1 MATAPRTSI
10 DRGPRRA
17 YPMGTTRYAARA
29 AGSDLAIIDEV
40 EVSFG
45 MGLNIVTGETGAGK
59 SILIDALGLV
69 LGARASAGDIVR
81 TGAAQAEVTALFT
94 PGDDPVRRA
103 RFEEAGIDWDDELVV
118 RRVVGSE
125 RSGRPL
131 PRLAQRSAR
140 LPRAAH
146 GPHRG
151 PRRRHL
157 PARPADPHRPR
168 HAPRAPRRLGGQLEA
183 PRAAVAAAYAALARG
198 HRGLEGVLRDLRGR
212 ADREDLLRY
221 QVKEIDE
228 ASLAPGCEEEWA
240 RERERLRHAVR
251 LSEGSSEAEEVLY
264 NRDGSVLD
272 ELSRVA
278 ESLRKLSDVD
288 PALAGPRD
296 LVDQALTLVQE
307 ASRELG
313 KYSRGVHSDPE
324 RLNELEDRMQ
334 KLSRLKRKYGS
345 TVEEVLAF
353 RAKAQA
359 ELDNIVHGE
368 ARIAALE
375 ASVEAARAAAGEAA
389 RELSRRRR
397 EGAGRLGA
405 AISQE
410 LASLGMGGARVVVD
424 VAHTAPGSS
433 DLAVDGARLLP
444 TGIDRVEFLIA
455 ANRGED
461 PRPLRKIASGGE
473 LSRALLAVKR
483 VLTDVGPRTFYVFDE
498 VDTGVGGAI
507 AEVIGQ
513 KIKQVAHRNQVLCI
527 THLRADRGVR
537 RQALRG
543 AASARWASA
552 PSSLV
557 RELSEAE
564 RLEEVA
570 RMLGG
575 IRVTDRTRE
584 AAAEMLRAA
593 VSP

>member
-1 MATAPRTSI
+1 ML
-10 DRGPRRA
+10 RA
-17 YPMGTTRYAARA
+17 LQVR
-29 AGSDLAIIDEV
+29 DLAIIDEV

-125 RSGRPL
+125 RSGGRSRAWL
-131 PRLAQRSAR
+131 NGRLVSLAQLTALTAGLADVTSQHDQQTLTDPATHLALLDASA
-140 LPRAAH
+140 A
-146 GPHRG
+146 
-151 PRRRHL
+151 
-157 PARPADPHRPR
+157 
-168 HAPRAPRRLGGQLEA
+168 LEA
-183 PRAAVAAAYAALARG
+183 PRAAVAAAYAALHEATAR
-198 HRGLEGVLRDLRGR
+198 LEGVLRDLRGR

-288 PALAGPRD
+288 PALDGPRD

-527 THLRADRGVR
+527 THLAQIAVYADKHFVVQKREVGER
-537 RQALRG
+537 TA
-543 AASARWASA
+543 
-552 PSSLV
+552 SLV

>member
-1 MATAPRTSI
+1 ML
-10 DRGPRRA
+10 RA
-17 YPMGTTRYAARA
+17 LQVR
-29 AGSDLAIIDEV
+29 DLAIIDEV

-45 MGLNIVTGETGAGK
+45 MGLNVVTGETGAGK

-81 TGAAQAEVTALFT
+81 TGAAQAEVTAIFA

-125 RSGRPL
+125 RSGGRSRAWL
-131 PRLAQRSAR
+131 NGRLVSLAQLTALTAGLADVTSQHDQQTLTDPATHLSLLDASAS
-140 LPRAAH
+140 
-146 GPHRG
+146 
-151 PRRRHL
+151 
-157 PARPADPHRPR
+157 
-168 HAPRAPRRLGGQLEA
+168 LEA
-183 PRAAVAAAYAALARG
+183 PRAAVAEAYAALHEATER
-198 HRGLEGVLRDLRGR
+198 LEAVLRDLRGR

-221 QVKEIDE
+221 QVKEIDD

-278 ESLRKLSDVD
+278 DSLRKLSDVD
-288 PALAGPRD
+288 AALGGPRD

-307 ASRELG
+307 AARELG

-353 RAKAQA
+353 RGKAQA

-375 ASVEAARAAAGEAA
+375 AAVESARAAAGEAA
-389 RELSRRRR
+389 RGLSRRRR
-397 EGAGRLGA
+397 DGAGWLGA

-424 VAHTAPGSS
+424 VAHTAPGSA

-527 THLRADRGVR
+527 THLAQIAVYADKHFVVQKREVGER
-537 RQALRG
+537 TA
-543 AASARWASA
+543 
-552 PSSLV
+552 SLV

>member
-1 MATAPRTSI
+1 ML
-10 DRGPRRA
+10 RA
-17 YPMGTTRYAARA
+17 LQVR
-29 AGSDLAIIDEV
+29 DLAIIDEV

-125 RSGRPL
+125 RSGGRSRAWL
-131 PRLAQRSAR
+131 NGRLVSLAQLTALTAGLADVTSQHDQQTLTDPATHLTLLDASAS
-140 LPRAAH
+140 
-146 GPHRG
+146 
-151 PRRRHL
+151 
-157 PARPADPHRPR
+157 
-168 HAPRAPRRLGGQLEA
+168 LEA
-183 PRAAVAAAYAALARG
+183 PRAAVAAAYAALHEATAR
-198 HRGLEGVLRDLRGR
+198 LEGVLRDLRGR

-288 PALAGPRD
+288 PALDGPRD

-527 THLRADRGVR
+527 THLAQIAVYADKHFVVQKREVGER
-537 RQALRG
+537 TA
-543 AASARWASA
+543 
-552 PSSLV
+552 SLV

>member
-1 MATAPRTSI
+1 ML
-10 DRGPRRA
+10 RA
-17 YPMGTTRYAARA
+17 LQVR
-29 AGSDLAIIDEV
+29 DLAIIDEV

-81 TGAAQAEVTALFT
+81 TGAAQAEVTAIFT

-103 RFEEAGIDWDDELVV
+103 RFEEAGIDWDDELIV

-125 RSGRPL
+125 RSGGRSRAWL
-131 PRLAQRSAR
+131 NGRLVSLAQLTALTAGLADVTSQHDQQTLTDPATHLALLDASA
-140 LPRAAH
+140 A
-146 GPHRG
+146 
-151 PRRRHL
+151 
-157 PARPADPHRPR
+157 
-168 HAPRAPRRLGGQLEA
+168 LEA
-183 PRAAVAAAYAALARG
+183 PRAAVAAAYAALHEATAR
-198 HRGLEGVLRDLRGR
+198 LEGVLRDLRGR

-527 THLRADRGVR
+527 THLAQIAVYADKHFVVQKREVGER
-537 RQALRG
+537 TA
-543 AASARWASA
+543 
-552 PSSLV
+552 SLV

>member
-1 MATAPRTSI
+1 ML
-10 DRGPRRA
+10 RA
-17 YPMGTTRYAARA
+17 LQVR
-29 AGSDLAIIDEV
+29 DLAIIDEV

-103 RFEEAGIDWDDELVV
+103 RFEEAGIDWDDELIV

-125 RSGRPL
+125 RSGGRSRAWL
-131 PRLAQRSAR
+131 NGRLVSLAQLTALTAGLADVTSQHDQQTLTDPATHLALLDASA
-140 LPRAAH
+140 A
-146 GPHRG
+146 
-151 PRRRHL
+151 
-157 PARPADPHRPR
+157 
-168 HAPRAPRRLGGQLEA
+168 LEA
-183 PRAAVAAAYAALARG
+183 PRAAVAAAYAALHEATAR
-198 HRGLEGVLRDLRGR
+198 LEGVLRDLRGR

-288 PALAGPRD
+288 PALDGPRD

-527 THLRADRGVR
+527 THLAQIAVYADKHFVVQKREVGER
-537 RQALRG
+537 TA
-543 AASARWASA
+543 
-552 PSSLV
+552 SLV